1 VTPSSASTAAATE
14 AFTDPSPRTEP
25 AVLTVVE
32 PPPLILHRP
41 DDPPTDGRAARSH
54 RTIERIVQAM
64 MELIEKEG
72 VLRPTADHV
81 ASRAGVSR
89 RALYLHFDSL
99 DEVFARGLQRRTS
112 DVLAAWP
119 APPLGSTTGAR
130 IDWFT
135 NSWSELLDALTPL
148 CASATQFET
157 SSGGVDTAL
166 NQVRTWMQAA
176 VESVFQP
183 ELARQA
189 PEARALLATALH
201 YVTSYTA
208 WTDLRRQG
216 TDRWRAQQAL
226 GDILDALLN
235 R

>member
-1 VTPSSASTAAATE
+1 M
-14 AFTDPSPRTEP
+14 
-25 AVLTVVE
+25 LTVVE
-32 PPPLILHRP
+32 PPPLIIHRA
-41 DDPPTDGRAARSH
+41 DEPPTDGRAARSH

-64 MELIEKEG
+64 MDLIEKEG
-72 VLRPTADHV
+72 IRRPTADHV

-112 DVLAAWP
+112 EVLAAWP
-119 APPLGSTTGAR
+119 TPPLGSTTGAR
-130 IDWFT
+130 IEWFT
-135 NSWSELLDALTPL
+135 ASWSELLDALAPL

-157 SSGGVDTAL
+157 ATDGVDTAL
-166 NQVRTWMQAA
+166 GQVRMWMQAA

-183 ELARQA
+183 ELTRQR
-189 PEARALLATALH
+189 PDARARLATALH
-201 YVTSYTA
+201 YATSYTA

-216 TDRWRAQQAL
+216 ADAGRARQAL
-226 GDILDALLN
+226 GDILNALLT

>member
-1 VTPSSASTAAATE
+1 MPPSAAATPPLTE
-14 AFTDPSPRTEP
+14 PSSRTEP
-25 AVLTVVE
+25 AVLTAVE
-32 PPPLILHRP
+32 PPPLVLHRA
-41 DDPPTDGRAARSH
+41 DEPPTDGRAARSH

-64 MELIEKEG
+64 MELIEEDG

-119 APPLGSTTGAR
+119 SPPLGSTTPTR
-130 IDWFT
+130 IAWFT
-135 NSWSELLDALTPL
+135 DSWSRLLDALAPL
-148 CASATQFET
+148 CASATRFET
-157 SSGGVDTAL
+157 TTHGIETAL
-166 NQVRTWMQAA
+166 SQVRTWMQAA

-183 ELARQA
+183 ELARLQ
-189 PEARALLATALH
+189 PDSRDRLATALH
-201 YVTSYTA
+201 YATSYTA

-216 TDRWRAQQAL
+216 TDRARARQAL
-226 GDILDALLN
+226 GDILDALLTPG
-235 R
+235 